1 MKLRRPALADKAAV
15 LALVAE
21 FEQSQSAHDGGF
33 WNPGDFCYETWLK
46 GVQDGELGLNLP
58 DGWVPAIQL
67 VGFEGKKAVG
77 FLNLRLALNDHLLQF
92 GGHIGYSVRPTE
104 RNKGYAKAML
114 KQAFSF
120 AISRNIKRV
129 LVICHVGNSASRAV
143 ILANGGVLEDVR
155 EGTERYWI
163 ALESKDGN
171 RAKHAQAMPKK

>member
-1 MKLRRPALADKAAV
+1 MKLRRPTLADKAAV

-33 WNPGDFCYETWLK
+33 WDPGNFCYETWLK

-67 VGFEGKKAVG
+67 IGFEGKKAVG
-77 FLNLRLALNDHLLQF
+77 FLNFRLALNDHLLQF

-114 KQAFSF
+114 KQAFIF
-120 AISRNIKRV
+120 AISRKIKRV
-129 LVICHVGNSASRAV
+129 LVICHVGNPASRAV

-155 EGTERYWI
+155 EGSERYWI

-171 RAKHAQAMPKK
+171 HVKHAQAMPKK